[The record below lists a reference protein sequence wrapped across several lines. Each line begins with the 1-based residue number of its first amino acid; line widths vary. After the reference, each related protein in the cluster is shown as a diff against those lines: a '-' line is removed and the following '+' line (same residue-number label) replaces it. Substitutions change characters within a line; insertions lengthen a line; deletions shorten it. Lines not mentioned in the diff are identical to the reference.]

1 MEQKC
6 VIKLCQQLGLPNQ
19 LSKQQLNTDQLNT
32 TLQVETEPNS
42 FSLADMTTSEKNKTN
57 PVSLTA
63 KHSWK
68 FYVMISSEFPNTPDY
83 LAVVTIDDVMMGSY
97 NINMKTLEP
106 QQDWVREF
114 IKDDPRQWET
124 YTKNCVNYQQILI
137 DETRIFKQHSNEIEG
152 MLFLLFT

>member
-1 MEQKC
+1 
-6 VIKLCQQLGLPNQ
+6 
-19 LSKQQLNTDQLNT
+19 
-32 TLQVETEPNS
+32 
-42 FSLADMTTSEKNKTN
+42 
-57 PVSLTA
+57 
-63 KHSWK
+63 
-68 FYVMISSEFPNTPDY
+68 MISSEFPNTPDY